1 METVGEGGG
10 FCKRVVVGVQLLGDG
25 KGEPERG
32 VETGDAEADEGD
44 DSEFV
49 RPGVE
54 DRRDWNEVSLLAL
67 WTEIHLG
74 VVLNGVTSRAG
85 LMGVSR
91 RVAVV

>member
-1 METVGEGGG
+1 MGEGDG
-10 FCKRVVVGVQLLGDG
+10 FCKRVVVGVQLL
-25 KGEPERG
+25 GEPERG